1 MLGTFRYLKPRDM
14 FLCKKNDIFS
24 EMLNPRKL
32 CVCGVAAASKA
43 TFNTLFALQLFSLS
57 SVGPKL
63 FLTQID

>member
-1 MLGTFRYLKPRDM
+1 M
-14 FLCKKNDIFS
+14 KKIFVILS

-32 CVCGVAAASKA
+32 CVCGAVAASKA

-63 FLTQID
+63 FLTQIG